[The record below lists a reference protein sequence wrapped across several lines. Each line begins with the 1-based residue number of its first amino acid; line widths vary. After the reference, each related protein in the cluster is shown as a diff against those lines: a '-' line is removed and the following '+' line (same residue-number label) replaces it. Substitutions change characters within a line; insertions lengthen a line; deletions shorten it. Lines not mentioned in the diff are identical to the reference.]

1 MANARSEYFHDLLD
15 DVENLNDNPEIISA
29 LILNDALNGCRK
41 ALLDIAE
48 ANRQIAIELSS
59 IKNEVACIAEIADR

>member
-48 ANRQIAIELSS
+48 TNRLIANELG
-59 IKNEVACIAEIADR
+59 AIADAASQT